1 MSIHLTGPCGMV
13 LRTAVCEQPINLS
26 GPSGHLSYE
35 ARLSVPHVTVTAIP
49 SLCQKLARHVRA
61 PTIAS
66 PLTCQWNEA
75 KNPSTASGSPPLR
88 GEALYAKKRL
98 SHMRQPLLSIKFVV
112 FSLQSLAKNFNLF
125 LQTRYYKLQ
134 TIFSLRFR
142 KRRQRL
148 LYGRL
153 RG

>member
-1 MSIHLTGPCGMV
+1 
-13 LRTAVCEQPINLS
+13 
-26 GPSGHLSYE
+26 
-35 ARLSVPHVTVTAIP
+35 
-49 SLCQKLARHVRA
+49 
-61 PTIAS
+61 
-66 PLTCQWNEA
+66 
-75 KNPSTASGSPPLR
+75 
-88 GEALYAKKRL
+88 
-98 SHMRQPLLSIKFVV
+98 MRQPLLSIKFVV